1 MLAYMARRLMV
12 FPLILLGISIIA
24 FIVGDA
30 LPGDVMDVMINPTL
44 GAEQIQLR
52 RQQLGL
58 DQPLYVQYFRWL
70 GQLVRGDLGYS
81 MATREPVGAVIAGRV
96 VDTMLLMVASLVLS
110 LLIAIP
116 AGVIS
121 ALKPR
126 SLSDYVVTLG
136 SFAGLCTPTFFLGLL
151 FIYAFSLSLGWL
163 PSGGTRSFGV
173 AGGTFVDRMQH
184 LIMPAMVLGAFSAA
198 EFTRYIRS
206 SMIEALHQQYI
217 TTARAKGLSQRRV
230 TLLHAG
236 RNVLIPIITL
246 LGMRIPM
253 LFSGAVLAETVFSW
267 PGMGRLLVNAVF
279 ERDSAVLVGMI
290 LFIGVLVMVGNLLA
304 DLLYAVVDPR
314 VRYG

>member
-1 MLAYMARRLMV
+1 MLAYMVRRLMV
-12 FPLILLGISIIA
+12 FPLILLGISIGA

-96 VDTMLLMVASLVLS
+96 VDTMSLMVASLVLS

-121 ALKPR
+121 ALRPR
-126 SLSDYVVTLG
+126 SLSDYAVTLG

-151 FIYAFSLSLGWL
+151 FIYVFSLTLGWF
-163 PSGGTRSFGV
+163 PSGGTRSFGA
-173 AGGTFVDRMQH
+173 AGGTFVDRLRH

-206 SMIEALHQQYI
+206 SMIEVLHQQYI

-236 RNVLIPIITL
+236 RNVLIPIVTL

-304 DLLYAVVDPR
+304 DLLYAVIDPR